1 MVGKTNAGGGAAG
14 ATLVITGV
22 VGHSVTASNG
32 SKTYTRTIDSTGKAV
47 IKGLSTGTW
56 TLTMTGDGQIA
67 TRTVDVNADYAI
79 TIAYFSA
86 TIAVTYPEGSTCT
99 CSDGTTTLT
108 AVGTTGSYTFT
119 VPNTGTWTVTAT
131 DGSSTASQ
139 AVSITAE
146 GQSESVTLRYALVLF
161 DNGTYASE
169 TGGFTGISN
178 SKLYTTNTGH
188 QGDYTY
194 TPWYSKNAVD
204 ITKYS
209 TLKFT
214 VEKGG
219 VTGDA
224 SNYNLLDVGITK
236 TKGTTDTSKLA
247 AKVRVRDSSATTDKT
262 YTLDISSFSGT
273 YYVEGISQGGDWSS
287 EVKITYSNTLRV
299 ELS

>member
-1 MVGKTNAGGGAAG
+1 MIYVLSGGG
-14 ATLVITGV
+14 
-22 VGHSVTASNG
+22 
-32 SKTYTRTIDSTGKAV
+32 
-47 IKGLSTGTW
+47 
-56 TLTMTGDGQIA
+56 TLT
-67 TRTVDVNADYAI
+67 
-79 TIAYFSA
+79 TI
-86 TIAVTYPEGSTCT
+86 IAVTYPSGSICT
-99 CSDGTTTLT
+99 CGGKAAKDTSGYALFNVKPGTYT
-108 AVGTTGSYTFT
+108 VECHTGDNSQ
-119 VPNTGTWTVTAT
+119 
-131 DGSSTASQ
+131 SKST
-139 AVSITAE
+139 
-146 GQSESVTLRYALVLF
+146 SVTVSDSDAGKSIPVMLSYELVLF